1 MPTPYGTD
9 ATPLSIKCD
18 YTLTSLD
25 GIDVIQV
32 SGATATIPA
41 DYTKWEPNKAYTY
54 LFKITDNTNGTTGVE
69 GTDPE
74 GLFPITFAA
83 AVVNV
88 EDMQVGTTTNVSTPS
103 ITVYQNGNVVAGGI
117 TYKAGSVDV
126 HAYVDATDRT
136 NDATW
141 SYVELDGTAYDY
153 SKDYEHLGAS
163 GAATSWTNSKLTT
176 VSASKTYVIKATY
189 SGNTAYFV
197 LVVGAAE
204 VGPNN

>member
-1 MPTPYGTD
+1 
-9 ATPLSIKCD
+9 
-18 YTLTSLD
+18 
-25 GIDVIQV
+25 
-32 SGATATIPA
+32 
-41 DYTKWEPNKAYTY
+41 
-54 LFKITDNTNGTTGVE
+54 
-69 GTDPE
+69 
-74 GLFPITFAA
+74 
-83 AVVNV
+83 
-88 EDMQVGTTTNVSTPS
+88 
-103 ITVYQNGNVVAGGI
+103 VAGGI